1 MTDRK
6 GKAFPHIGRRSRDR
20 TESIMMNIKR
30 TLALALISFAL
41 ISAPAFSLLRTQPV
55 VTTLA
60 ASREPVRAR
69 HGVVASTNEVASQVG
84 VDIMKRGGNA
94 VDAAIA
100 VAFALAVTHPAAGN
114 LGGGGFMMIRLKDG
128 RTTAIDYREMAP
140 ALATRNIYLDKDGEV
155 IKGEG
160 GSIEGYRAAGVP
172 GTVRGMELALK
183 KYGSHRLTWSQLIEP
198 ARRLA
203 ANGFTVTNSLARG
216 LRGNREYLSKYPE
229 TKRIYLNNGKFYNE
243 GDLFVQPELGATFA
257 RLQRGGANE
266 FYEGQTARLIVDDMK
281 RHDGLI
287 KMTDMRGYVAKERE
301 TLRGTYRGYEVI
313 SMPPP
318 SSGGAVLLEMLNILE
333 GYDLK
338 KMDWASSDRYHLM
351 TEAMRR
357 AFADRAEYMGD
368 TDFVK
373 VPIAGLIDKK
383 YASKLRETIDPQ
395 RASTSEQVKAG
406 KPAGYESDETT
417 HFTVVDTD
425 GNAVANTYTLNNSY
439 GSAVVAKGTGI
450 IMNDEMDDFAAKPGT
465 PNLYGLIQGERNAVA
480 PRKRPLSAMTPTFVL
495 RKDGS
500 LWFTVGSP
508 GGPTIINTVLDVI
521 TNVID
526 YNMNI
531 QQAIDAPRIHHQW
544 LPDELVYEPYG
555 LSGDTQKALSQR
567 GHKLVD
573 KPRYLGDCEGIMIE
587 EKTGIRLGAT
597 DPRRSDG
604 LAVGW

>member
-1 MTDRK
+1 MKIR
-6 GKAFPHIGRRSRDR
+6 
-20 TESIMMNIKR
+20 R
-30 TLALALISFAL
+30 TLALFVIVFTLV
-41 ISAPAFSLLRTQPV
+41 SAQTFRLLKTGTLTTV
-55 VTTLA
+55 VA

-69 HGVVASTNEVASQVG
+69 HGIVASTNEVASRVG

-94 VDAAIA
+94 IDAAIA

-140 ALATRNIYLDKDGEV
+140 ALATRNIYLDKNGNV
-155 IKGEG
+155 IEGEG

-183 KYGSHRLTWSQLIEP
+183 KYGSHRLTWTQLIEP

-203 ANGFTVTNSLARG
+203 ANGFTVTDNLARG

-243 GDLFVQPELGATFA
+243 GETFVQPDLAATFA
-257 RLQRGGANE
+257 RLQRSGPNE
-266 FYEGQTARLIVDDMK
+266 FYEGQTARMIVDDLK
-281 RHDGLI
+281 RHNGL
-287 KMTDMRGYVAKERE
+287 MTMEDMRGYVAKERVP
-301 TLRGTYRGYEVI
+301 LRGNYRGYEVV

-318 SSGGAVLLEMLNILE
+318 SSGGAVLIEMLNILE

-373 VPIAGLIDKK
+373 VPIAGLTDKK
-383 YASKLRETIDPQ
+383 YAGQLRSTIDPN

-406 KPAGYESDETT
+406 KPVGYESDETT
-417 HFTVVDTD
+417 HFTVVDVE

-480 PRKRPLSAMTPTFVL
+480 PRKRPLSAMTPTFVM

-555 LSGDTQKALSQR
+555 LSGDTQKALASR
-567 GHKLVD
+567 GHKLID

-604 LAVGW
+604 LAVGY